1 MSTLTWYTIGI
12 VKNIQLSVLKK
23 TADNDLLIVYPKR
36 LYGFKR
42 SELRMMRRTGKILK
56 TKNQVEEDRE
66 NFAAKYNDTQ
76 WKQKYKEALKRI
88 DRLIIEKHQIS
99 NLKNTVKTYSIEGR
113 KNGKKSEATAV
124 WLASDWHTDE
134 FVDSATVNGLNHF
147 TPEIAQERVNTF
159 FTAGLRLTNILA
171 QDVSIDTIVLA
182 LLGDFY
188 TGHIHPDF
196 MELTDTEPIHAVIRV
211 QNMIA
216 SGIEYILKNSSYNLV
231 IPCHSGNHARTTEQ
245 TRFAT
250 ENGHSL
256 EFYMY
261 NFLAD
266 HFKGNKRVT
275 FIIPTGYMS
284 YMKIYGLTVRFM
296 HGHAIRYGGGVG
308 GIYIPV
314 NKAIAQWDKARK
326 ADLTVLGHFHT
337 QRDGGNFLVNG
348 SLIGYSSFALSI
360 KADFEKPKQTLFLI
374 DKDRGKTAVWPILLG

>member
-1 MSTLTWYTIGI
+1 MT
-12 VKNIQLSVLKK
+12 VF
-23 TADNDLLIVYPKR
+23 PKR
-36 LYGFKR
+36 TFGFKR
-42 SELRMMRRTGKILK
+42 SELRAIKLHKKLPT
-56 TKNQVEEDRE
+56 TKEQLSEDRQVLTNSSDE
-66 NFAAKYNDTQ
+66 SSLK
-76 WKQKYKEALKRI
+76 KKYKEALKT
-88 DRLIIEKHQIS
+88 IENQEKKLDAINS
-99 NLKNTVKTYSIEGR
+99 IRNTVETYVIKQS
-113 KNGKKSEATAV
+113 KNSLSSEATAV
-124 WLASDWHTDE
+124 WMASDWHTDE
-134 FVDSATVNGLNHF
+134 YVDEGTINNLNHF
-147 TPEIAQERVNTF
+147 TPEIAKERVDKF
-159 FTAGLRLTNILA
+159 FTSGLRLTNILA
-171 QDVSIDTIVLA
+171 QDIKIETIILA

-216 SGIEYILKNSSYNLV
+216 SGIEFILQNSKYNLV
-231 IPCHSGNHARTTEQ
+231 VPCHSGNHARTTEK

-266 HFKGNKRVT
+266 HFKGNSRVK
-275 FIIPTGYMS
+275 FLIPQGQMS
-284 YMKIYGLTVRFM
+284 YMEIYGMTVRLM

-314 NKAIAQWDKARK
+314 NKAITQWDKAKK
-326 ADLTVLGHFHT
+326 ADLTLLGHFHT

-360 KADFEKPKQTLFLI
+360 KADFERPKQTLFLL
-374 DKDRGKTAVWPILLG
+374 DSRRGKTAVWPILLA

>member
-1 MSTLTWYTIGI
+1 MR
-12 VKNIQLSVLKK
+12 K
-23 TADNDLLIVYPKR
+23 TADNDLLTLFPKR
-36 LYGFKR
+36 IYGFKR
-42 SELRMMRRTGKILK
+42 SELRAIKHHRKLPT
-56 TKNQVEEDRE
+56 TKEQVKEDKEVFLVSSEETSLNR
-66 NFAAKYNDTQ
+66 
-76 WKQKYKEALKRI
+76 KYKEALKTIERQDRKINAIASLKDTVETYRI
-88 DRLIIEKHQIS
+88 RH
-99 NLKNTVKTYSIEGR
+99 R
-113 KNGKKSEATAV
+113 KNSTSSEATAV
-124 WLASDWHTDE
+124 WMASDWHTDE
-134 FVDSATVNGLNHF
+134 YVDEGTVNGLNHF
-147 TPEIAQERVNTF
+147 TPDIAQDRVNKF
-159 FTAGLRLTNILA
+159 FTSGLKLTDILA
-171 QDVSIDTIVLA
+171 QDVKIETIVLA

-216 SGIEYILKNSSYNLV
+216 SGIQYILDNSKYKLV
-231 IPCHSGNHARTTEQ
+231 IPCHSGNHARTTEK

-266 HFKGNKRVT
+266 HFKNNKRVK
-275 FIIPTGYMS
+275 FLIPQGQMS
-284 YMKIYGLTVRFM
+284 YMEIYGMTVRFM

-314 NKAIAQWDKARK
+314 NKAIAQWDKAKK
-326 ADLTVLGHFHT
+326 ADLTLLGHFHT

-360 KADFEKPKQTLFLI
+360 KADFEKPKQTLFLL
-374 DKDRGKTAVWPILLG
+374 DSKRGKTCVWPIIV